1 MWNKNKRCKV
11 ILGEKIDEINKL
23 KRSETKC
30 VCSFD
35 KKFFKKS
42 NFFLWLKRYLEC
54 ADEAPC

>member
-30 VCSFD
+30 VVV
-35 KKFFKKS
+35 
-42 NFFLWLKRYLEC
+42 LTKRLLRNQISSC
-54 ADEAPC
+54 G